1 MGTQTRSSPGRAAA
15 SVQPS
20 GRERPPQRRPHQDP
34 GTLPAPGAAPPARLR
49 LTAGPAPSVSSS
61 LPSRARPAPRAASR
75 PIPSTD
81 PAGSAV
87 RRGGAG
93 RAGPFPRAAPP
104 HVPPHARSA
113 RSPLPGLS
121 PFLPPHARPPAPH
134 EAPHCP
140 QSGRGAEGES
150 ARGTKEKQSFFFFFF
165 PFFSPFS
172 PCAALEM
179 QRNEGDGLHASCQPR
194 TASSAHP
201 EPWESRGFGRVRLGG
216 SWERENARRASRFL
230 RPFILYPMK

>member
-49 LTAGPAPSVSSS
+49 LTTGPAPSVSSS
-61 LPSRARPAPRAASR
+61 LPARARPAPRAASR

-150 ARGTKEKQSFFFFFF
+150 ARGTKEKQSFFFFFLPFLF
-165 PFFSPFS
+165 PFLPVCR
-172 PCAALEM
+172 PRDAA
-179 QRNEGDGLHASCQPR
+179 G
-194 TASSAHP
+194 
-201 EPWESRGFGRVRLGG
+201 
-216 SWERENARRASRFL
+216 
-230 RPFILYPMK
+230 